1 MDGIASGL
9 ETGTL
14 IIAVTYLTAKPF
26 NIVNNIRHGGIGTGI
41 ARAKFPIFGWPTNKA
56 VMRQRGHTVRNPR
69 KAIAMP
75 RKHFIRRN
83 DVAIDIIGADINLP
97 MGGMLDTVNNDKTI
111 RANGADCF
119 GNGGHIHTHA
129 GDR

>member
-1 MDGIASGL
+1 MDGIACGFK
-9 ETGTL
+9 TGAL
-14 IIAVTYLTAKPF
+14 IIAVTNLTAKPF
-26 NIVNNIRHGGIGTGI
+26 NIVNNIRHGGIGAGI
-41 ARAKFPIFGWPTNKA
+41 ARAKLPIFCWPTNKT

-83 DVAIDIIGADINLP
+83 DIAINIIGTDINLP
-97 MGGMLDTVNNDKTI
+97 MGGMLDTVNNDETI
-111 RANGADCF
+111 RANRSDRF
-119 GNGGHIHTHA
+119 GNGGHIHAHA